1 MQCICRSIHN
11 VYQLIYFFFFFFFFR
26 LNRCIWT
33 HCAFK
38 CTAFTSNFKLLAKLS
53 HVIVHIFMLSFRLS
67 AWKPRSWFALL
78 KRLHSN
84 RKENMENT
92 MYAICDITLTGR
104 YLLVFLETSF
114 FSPWYN
120 EWFLY
125 WHLSRIRS
133 KRIGCEVLHLYFSIY
148 TYLLWHIVL
157 KISIDIL
164 KCQSVIDKF
173 RCIFRRLYPH

>member
-1 MQCICRSIHN
+1 MQR
-11 VYQLIYFFFFFFFFR
+11 
-26 LNRCIWT
+26 T

-92 MYAICDITLTGR
+92 MHAMRDITLTGR
-104 YLLVFLETSF
+104 YLLVFLELHSF
-114 FSPWYN
+114 
-120 EWFLY
+120 
-125 WHLSRIRS
+125 HLDTMNGSFIDVWITLDPNGS
-133 KRIGCEVLHLYFSIY
+133 DVKCCTYIFQYIG
-148 TYLLWHIVL
+148 TNLLWHIVL
-157 KISIDIL
+157 TISIDIL